1 MFYKNLSF
9 GCLLIFLLLSGCGVV
24 PQKQP
29 PEKETRLSSET
40 DGTEDKAVAESD
52 DAEIATVTVAEKK
65 LPRPLE
71 EKTEQIVEA
80 KPTVE
85 ETPKLEPVKEK
96 EVIEAVKEKKLKNR
110 VVPTDPNTFL
120 VETDVKPKSHPNYGK
135 GDKYGFFVNAE
146 PGKELVVT
154 RGNEYIFKV
163 DTGVKHDFYLT
174 TSPVGWGAETYSS
187 GVEGQFTYKGDVKF
201 KPNVTTPDLL
211 FYQCRNHKSMGGSIY
226 VLDEGENLSAVKS
239 KVKKQMPKRELSHNI
254 RDKKVSERTVKQK
267 LSYASML
274 MMGKKIKGIAQS
286 GDSQAVAD
294 LNRAKENVEAAKQ
307 FLAQGENDKA
317 LKSVDESIRQMMA
330 LSIAQAKTQPVDN
343 SAQKAEYQELLT
355 ALGNYDKSYEKNVK
369 RAKKMGQPLR
379 ATLNKDEYS
388 QMRVKADR
396 LAKENDYK
404 GANALLHSAQ
414 SMITKTLT
422 KMLQSQTV
430 VYDKTFETPKEEY
443 EYELARLESYE
454 ELVPIAIEQRR
465 PSKGLMMLMNTYVKK
480 GGEIKKEGLAVASK
494 GDYKMAIMAMQAA
507 TDNYIRALRAVGVQ

>member
-1 MFYKNLSF
+1 MVYKNLSF
-9 GCLLIFLLLSGCGVV
+9 GCLFVFLFLSGCGVV

-29 PEKETRLSSET
+29 PEKETRLSPET
-40 DGTEDKAVAESD
+40 GGANEKLLVEGSAVKAEA
-52 DAEIATVTVAEKK
+52 ATVVEKK
-65 LPRPLE
+65 IIEPLE
-71 EKTEQIVEA
+71 KKSEKIAEA
-80 KPTVE
+80 KSA
-85 ETPKLEPVKEK
+85 VKEAPKAKPLEKK
-96 EVIEAVKEKKLKNR
+96 EVVKEKKQASR
-110 VVPTDPNTFL
+110 AIPTDPNTFL
-120 VETDVKPKSHPNYGK
+120 VVTDIKPESHPYYGK
-135 GDKYGFFVNAE
+135 GDKYGFIVNAE

-187 GVEGQFTYKGDVKF
+187 GVEGQFTYKGNVKF

-226 VLDEGENLSAVKS
+226 VLDEGESLSAVKS
-239 KVKKQMPKRELSHNI
+239 KVEKQMPKQTLSH
-254 RDKKVSERTVKQK
+254 RVQDKKVSERAVKQK

-286 GDSQAVAD
+286 GDSQAIAD
-294 LNRAKENVEAAKQ
+294 LNKAKENVEAAKQ
-307 FLAQGENDKA
+307 FLAKGENSKA

-330 LSIAQAKTQPVDN
+330 LSIARAKSQPVDN
-343 SAQKAEYQELLT
+343 SAQKTEYQELLT
-355 ALGNYDKSYEKNVK
+355 ALGNYDKSYEKNIK
-369 RAKKMGQPLR
+369 RAKKMGQPLK

-388 QMRVKADR
+388 QMVTDADR
-396 LAKENDYK
+396 LAKKNDYK
-404 GANALLHSAQ
+404 GANKLLHKAQ
-414 SMITKTLT
+414 NMITKTLT
-422 KMLQSQTV
+422 EMLQSQTV

-454 ELVPIAIEQRR
+454 ELIPIAIEQRR

-480 GGEIKKEGLAVASK
+480 GGEIKKEGLVVASK